1 MGAGH
6 GAVSLSKCE
15 GSHSRDLT
23 MLEFIYLK
31 KSQKPVGKAEDWIN
45 FWQDGGRE
53 TDRWLLK

>member
-1 MGAGH
+1 
-6 GAVSLSKCE
+6 
-15 GSHSRDLT
+15 